1 MFSAPKSTSKGQS
14 HRARTFDPEDS
25 KRVKHTRIGV
35 WDLYEEKQPIF
46 GWDIPGTSTL
56 EYYLE
61 ITRSLPYVWQMLKDM
76 SSIQNCWIFATL
88 YVIVGLA
95 LSVIPAASLW
105 YSGQLLT
112 IIQTAIDTR
121 TVDKDFLVRISAGR
135 TGCAV
140 LGRLL
145 GHAKASL
152 AYPLSNRLKQH
163 YTMHLF
169 HARARLDL
177 PTFEDPAVRRQI
189 EEASHSSR
197 GGVAWDT
204 FSMMVTAVSTA
215 INITSEV
222 SMLVAVLKDQPDGT
236 LLAVICLSQS
246 FLNWFSEIKSAGQG
260 HSVWA
265 ATTRNQDYVKMRG
278 LMRVVSLPEHR
289 KEFVAGNLA
298 EYCNTVFRE
307 ATQRV
312 GYEAGDFPEVW
323 RHWKGRRRLSFASIF
338 KEPWKELP
346 QIVFTL
352 RSMQS
357 PASIPASLASL
368 NLIQTTA
375 SNFGFTVYA
384 FAYQFGSIADQ
395 LATVRKLYDIVNIP
409 NRIPD
414 GTVPFPEDA
423 QKAKAG
429 IDVEFRN
436 VSFRYPDSEIW
447 ALRNVSFKLIPG
459 QLGVIVGA
467 NGSGKST
474 VLKLIMRLYDVEE
487 GEILID
493 GRDIRTLKL
502 GDLRQS
508 VSVLFQDYTHFPL
521 SIRDN
526 IALGNPS
533 HAANDDQVRLAA
545 KLGGAEEFIERL
557 PEGFD
562 TYLERPVPDHYSA
575 LPEGTKTIFGN
586 PVKYGGIRRA
596 ADMQSSTGHNL
607 SGGQMQRLAVA
618 RTFMRSMV
626 SEDSTVGLLLFD
638 EPSASLDP
646 TAEHGALL
654 STCACAVGSLSGFLA
669 KDLFERLRQLRGDKT
684 MLFSSHRFGSL
695 TRHADLI
702 LYMNDSVIEE
712 AGIHSE
718 LLARDGG
725 YARTWKLQAQ
735 AFI

>member
-1 MFSAPKSTSKGQS
+1 MPRGGRKGQ
-14 HRARTFDPEDS
+14 HRQSRRTGTFDPEDA
-25 KRVKHTRIGV
+25 KRVRHTRIGV
-35 WDLYEEKQPIF
+35 WDFYEEKQPIL
-46 GWDIPGTSTL
+46 GWNIPGTSTL
-56 EYYLE
+56 EHYLE
-61 ITRSLPYVWQMLKDM
+61 VTRSLPYVWRMMQDI
-76 SSIQNCWIFATL
+76 SNIRNCWMLIIL
-88 YVIVGLA
+88 YITVELTQS
-95 LSVIPAASLW
+95 LIPAASLW

-112 IIQTAIDTR
+112 IVQTAIDTR
-121 TVDKDFLVRISAGR
+121 TVDQDFLVRISAGR
-135 TGCAV
+135 MGCAV

-145 GHAKASL
+145 GHVKTSIS
-152 AYPLSNRLKQH
+152 YPLSNRLKQH
-163 YTMHLF
+163 YTVHLLY
-169 HARARLDL
+169 ARARLDL
-177 PTFEDPAVRRQI
+177 PTFEDPAVQRQL
-189 EEASHSSR
+189 EEASQSSR

-204 FSMMVTAVSTA
+204 FSMVVSAVSTA
-215 INITSEV
+215 IHITSEV
-222 SMLVAVLKDQPDGT
+222 SMLVAVLRDQPDST
-236 LLAVICLSQS
+236 LLATICLSQS
-246 FLNWFSEIKSAGQG
+246 LLDWFSKNNSIDRGQG
-260 HSVWA
+260 VWA
-265 ATTRNQDYVKMRG
+265 ATTRNEDYIKMQG
-278 LMRVVSLPEHR
+278 LKRVVSLPEHR

-298 EYCNTVFRE
+298 EYCTSLFRE
-307 ATQRV
+307 AAQRV
-312 GYEAGDFPEVW
+312 GDQAGDFWEV
-323 RHWKGRRRLSFASIF
+323 RREWKNRRRLSFASII

-352 RSMQS
+352 RAVRY
-357 PASIPASLASL
+357 PASIPVSLASL
-368 NLIQTTA
+368 NLIQHTA
-375 SNFGFTVYA
+375 SSFGWTVYR
-384 FAYQFGSIADQ
+384 FIDQFGSIADQ

-545 KLGGAEEFIERL
+545 RLGGAEEFIERL

-562 TYLERPVPDHYSA
+562 TYLERPVTDYYSA
-575 LPEGTKTIFGN
+575 LPEGTKTIFGK
-586 PVKYGGIRRA
+586 PVDYGGIRGVA
-596 ADMQSSTGHNL
+596 SLQSNTGHNL

-618 RTFMRSMV
+618 RTFMRSIV

-646 TAEHGALL
+646 TAEH
-654 STCACAVGSLSGFLA
+654 
-669 KDLFERLRQLRGDKT
+669 DLFTRLRQLRGSKT
-684 MLFSSHRFGSL
+684 MLFSSHRFGNL

-702 LYMNDSVIEE
+702 LYMNDSAIEE
-712 AGIHSE
+712 TGTHSE

-725 YARTWKLQAQ
+725 YARIWKLQAQ